1 MISSD
6 TRAAGLPFGTLT
18 VGELL
23 RQRAQDTPDR
33 LFLLVESPDGSVESF
48 NFEQTLELA
57 MRGARV
63 LGAIGIAPGDR
74 CGLAINN
81 RSEFMAC
88 WFGAALLGAAVVP
101 MNPEATRREF
111 AHMVSHSKAGA
122 VVAIPD
128 AVEAFDA
135 DVRVVELGQEF
146 DDLASVALSAPASID
161 PLAPLGVLY
170 TSGTTSLPKG
180 VVVTHANYL
189 AAGEVMARHLRVRPD
204 DRWLVVLPMY
214 HANAQYYSVMSAL
227 VSGAS
232 VALMPRF
239 SASRWGEQARRHH
252 ATLGS
257 LFAAPIRMILN
268 HAARPEDSDN
278 CLRVVCFAQNV
289 PSPQLLEFEERFDCP
304 LLQLY
309 GMTETIAPPLANPL
323 DRRRD
328 NMTVGFSTGASVR
341 LVDERGE
348 AVVGDL
354 PGELQVSGRRGVD
367 LMAGYLDDPDATA
380 AAFDGDWLR
389 TGDIVRRRDDG
400 AIEFV
405 DRIKHMIKTGG
416 ENVAAAEIEH
426 VVNEHELV
434 LESAAVGV
442 PDDIRDEQLH
452 VYVVCRSDDR
462 PTEEEILAHCAAHL
476 AKFKVPR
483 AVHFVDELPRTSVG
497 KIQKHR
503 LGEYPMPMRQ
513 PDEHL
518 DERLPLR

>member
-1 MISSD
+1 
-6 TRAAGLPFGTLT
+6 
-18 VGELL
+18 
-23 RQRAQDTPDR
+23 
-33 LFLLVESPDGSVESF
+33 
-48 NFEQTLELA
+48 
-57 MRGARV
+57 
-63 LGAIGIAPGDR
+63 
-74 CGLAINN
+74 
-81 RSEFMAC
+81 
-88 WFGAALLGAAVVP
+88 
-101 MNPEATRREF
+101 
-111 AHMVSHSKAGA
+111 
-122 VVAIPD
+122 
-128 AVEAFDA
+128 
-135 DVRVVELGQEF
+135 
-146 DDLASVALSAPASID
+146 
-161 PLAPLGVLY
+161 
-170 TSGTTSLPKG
+170 
-180 VVVTHANYL
+180 
-189 AAGEVMARHLRVRPD
+189 
-204 DRWLVVLPMY
+204 
-214 HANAQYYSVMSAL
+214 
-227 VSGAS
+227 
-232 VALMPRF
+232 
-239 SASRWGEQARRHH
+239 
-252 ATLGS
+252 
-257 LFAAPIRMILN
+257 
-268 HAARPEDSDN
+268 
-278 CLRVVCFAQNV
+278 LRVVCFAQNV